1 MEERRLK
8 SIEKERGENF
18 TRTCE
23 IWHNRV
29 NWDRE
34 EHNGCRELR
43 SICELISHEHV
54 TNFHFACLCKTISS
68 HAKLPVL
75 VQNCDFGTNLKFF

>member
-8 SIEKERGENF
+8 SIEKERDENF

-29 NWDRE
+29 NWDR
-34 EHNGCRELR
+34 G
-43 SICELISHEHV
+43 
-54 TNFHFACLCKTISS
+54 A
-68 HAKLPVL
+68 
-75 VQNCDFGTNLKFF
+75 